1 MTEIDPHLQ
10 NAMYGT
16 PEVNPD
22 EQHHYLGT
30 FKERVYKTQR
40 METIGEDRYL
50 KAWGE
55 EFEHHPDGVLL
66 LNGRLDADATM
77 PYMQLA
83 KQDGINFRLVNDPT
97 MTKTDLGVVF
107 TANHAVNTKQLAIE
121 DVQIDDTTS
130 TVKNEPTKKSWLK
143 KLFS

>member
-1 MTEIDPHLQ
+1 MTELDPHLQ

-30 FKERVYKTQR
+30 FKERVYKTQQ
-40 METIGEDRYL
+40 MATVGDSKYLTVWDETFQ
-50 KAWGE
+50 K
-55 EFEHHPDGVLL
+55 HPDGVLL

-83 KQDGINFRLVNDPT
+83 KKDNVDFRLVSDPM
-97 MTKTDLGVVF
+97 MTATDLGVVF
-107 TANHAVNTKQLAIE
+107 TADHAVHSKQLAIE
-121 DVQIDDTTS
+121 DADL
-130 TVKNEPTKKSWLK
+130 NEPAPTPKKEPEKQSWFK